1 MSLLSLTNKK
11 KSSYTVLE
19 VDTGVIALIRRKANA
34 TDLSLIHVEFG
45 APPWQMNTQP
55 QMYDC

>member
-45 APPWQMNTQP
+45 APP
-55 QMYDC
+55 